1 MKKYID
7 GFVFPVPKAHLSAY
21 QKVAENVAEIWKAH
35 GAIAYCEFVGD
46 EMTLPG
52 TKSFIDTVEVQ
63 EDEVVVFGWVVFP
76 SKEVRNSAN
85 ESVPKDPRM
94 EALVSPLMNPEKRIF
109 DATRMVYGGF
119 QSLVESSSE
128 LT

>member
-7 GFVFPVPKAHLSAY
+7 GFVFPVPKARLSAY
-21 QKVAENVAEIWKAH
+21 QKVAEKVAEIWKAH

-94 EALVSPLMNPEKRIF
+94 EALVSPLMNPDKRIF